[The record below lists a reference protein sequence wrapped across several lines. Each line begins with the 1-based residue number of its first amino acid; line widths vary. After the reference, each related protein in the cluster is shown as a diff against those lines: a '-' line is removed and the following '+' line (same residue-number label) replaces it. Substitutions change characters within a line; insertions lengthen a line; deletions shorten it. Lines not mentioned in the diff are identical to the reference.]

1 MTILEIKDLHKAY
14 GEKTQV
20 LRGINLQIEQ
30 GEFVCIIGLSGAG
43 KSTLLRCVNR
53 LIEASSGAILVPRAL
68 SGLSADGAK
77 ADVLK
82 LNAEEL
88 RLLRRK
94 VGMVFQQFN
103 IVKRLSVIENV
114 LSGGLGYQPALRSVL
129 RIFSREEKR
138 QALTNLKRVGLLDHA
153 YKRAD
158 QLSGGEQQRV
168 AIARTLMQQPAIILA
183 DEPVASLD
191 PRLSRV
197 VLDILKRV
205 CREDGITALVSL
217 HALEL
222 TREYADRIIGLKQGQ
237 IFFDGPARDLT
248 DTIVDSVYHRTR
260 LSLNFKSRSQCRKP
274 AIGFCCCGDP
284 SPGANYPRVFI
295 HREA

>member
-1 MTILEIKDLHKAY
+1 VTILEIENLHKAY
-14 GEKTQV
+14 GDAAQV

-30 GEFVCIIGLSGAG
+30 GEFIGIIGLSGSG

-53 LIEASSGAILVPRAL
+53 LIEASSGAVWIPRELV
-68 SGLSADGAK
+68 GLERDGTR

-82 LNAEEL
+82 LSTAEL

-103 IVKRLSVIENV
+103 IIKRLSVIDNV
-114 LSGGLGYQPALRSVL
+114 LSGGLGYQPAFRSVL
-129 RIFSREEKR
+129 RIFSREQER

-168 AIARTLMQQPAIILA
+168 AIARTLMQRPAIILA
-183 DEPVASLD
+183 DEPVSSLD

-217 HALEL
+217 HTLEL

-237 IFFDGPARDLT
+237 VCFDGSARDLT
-248 DTIVDSVYHRTR
+248 DRIVESIYQRT
-260 LSLNFKSRSQCRKP
+260 
-274 AIGFCCCGDP
+274 A
-284 SPGANYPRVFI
+284 
-295 HREA
+295 

>member
-14 GEKTQV
+14 GDKTQV
-20 LRGINLQIEQ
+20 LRGINFQIEQ

-68 SGLSADGAK
+68 SGISADGAQV
-77 ADVLK
+77 DVLR

-114 LSGGLGYQPALRSVL
+114 LSGGLGYQPGLRSAL

-138 QALTNLKRVGLLDHA
+138 QALTNLDRVGLLDHA

-191 PRLSRV
+191 PRLSRI

-205 CREDGITALVSL
+205 CREDAITALVSL

-237 IFFDGPARDLT
+237 IFFDGRPRDLT
-248 DTIVDSVYHRTR
+248 DAIVDSVYHGRD
-260 LSLNFKSRSQCRKP
+260 Q
-274 AIGFCCCGDP
+274 
-284 SPGANYPRVFI
+284 
-295 HREA
+295 